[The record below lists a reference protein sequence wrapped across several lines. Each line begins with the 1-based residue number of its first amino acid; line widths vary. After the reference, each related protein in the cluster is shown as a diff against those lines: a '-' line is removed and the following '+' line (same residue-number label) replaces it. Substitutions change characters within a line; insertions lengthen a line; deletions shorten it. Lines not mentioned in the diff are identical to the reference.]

1 VNKCSGCPG
10 EPKGPIANPTHMFRR
25 KRAAFGSFGRDEDEF
40 DRLGYRFMLLN
51 LGAARL
57 DDAVD
62 HRIVAAMAAS
72 L

>member
-1 VNKCSGCPG
+1 
-10 EPKGPIANPTHMFRR
+10 MFRR